1 MYTIEEFDKQKTKV
15 MNYILYKKRTEQE
28 TIAKFEN
35 VIEQELLDDI
45 IEYVKQAGYLNDKIY
60 IEKAI
65 NEYINLKNLSIKEI
79 KYKLIAKGI
88 SKNDLEDYIQENE
101 EKLIEYEIQS
111 AYNILIK
118 KSQMEEDMQIQYLQK
133 KGYSFENIKK
143 AIEKIG
149 KEE

>member
-60 IEKAI
+60 ILNASLSLAI
-65 NEYINLKNLSIKEI
+65 S
-79 KYKLIAKGI
+79 
-88 SKNDLEDYIQENE
+88 
-101 EKLIEYEIQS
+101 
-111 AYNILIK
+111 
-118 KSQMEEDMQIQYLQK
+118 
-133 KGYSFENIKK
+133 
-143 AIEKIG
+143 
-149 KEE
+149 

>member
-35 VIEQELLDDI
+35 VIEQKLLDDI

-65 NEYINLKNLSIKEI
+65 DEYINLKNLSIKEI
-79 KYKLIAKGI
+79 KYKLITKGI
-88 SKNDLEDYIQENE
+88 SKNDLEDYIQENK
-101 EKLIEYEIQS
+101 EKLIEYEIKS

-133 KGYSFENIKK
+133 KRIQF
-143 AIEKIG
+143 
-149 KEE
+149 

>member
-35 VIEQELLDDI
+35 VIEQKLLDDI

-65 NEYINLKNLSIKEI
+65 DEYINLKNLSIKEI
-79 KYKLIAKGI
+79 KYKLITKGI
-88 SKNDLEDYIQENE
+88 SKNDLEDYIQENK
-101 EKLIEYEIQS
+101 EKLIEYEIKS

-133 KGYSFENIKK
+133 KGYSFDNIKK

>member
-111 AYNILIK
+111 AYNISIK
-118 KSQMEEDMQIQYLQK
+118 KSQMKENMQIQYLQK

>member
-1 MYTIEEFDKQKTKV
+1 

-35 VIEQELLDDI
+35 VIEQKLLDDI

-65 NEYINLKNLSIKEI
+65 DEYINLKNLSIKEI
-79 KYKLIAKGI
+79 KYKLITKGI
-88 SKNDLEDYIQENE
+88 SKNDLEDYIQENK
-101 EKLIEYEIQS
+101 EKLIEYEIKS

-133 KGYSFENIKK
+133 KGYSFDNIKK

>member
-118 KSQMEEDMQIQYLQK
+118 KSQMEEDMQINMQ
-133 KGYSFENIKK
+133 
-143 AIEKIG
+143 
-149 KEE
+149 

>member
-65 NEYINLKNLSIKEI
+65 DEYINLKNLSIKEI
-79 KYKLIAKGI
+79 KYKLITKGI
-88 SKNDLEDYIQENE
+88 SKNDLEDYIQENK
-101 EKLIEYEIQS
+101 EKLIEYEIKS

-133 KGYSFENIKK
+133 KGYSFDNIKK